1 MSNSATST
9 NHKAENLLMLPAVR
23 KGSPEPHPLAAGG
36 VNLDPEAA
44 AAFLGCSVW
53 TLAAYRCKGTG
64 PRFFK
69 LGNRVRYAPAALA
82 EWIESRTVASTSEYC
97 MKKVG

>member
-1 MSNSATST
+1 MSNSATSI
-9 NHKAENLLMLPAVR
+9 NHKAETLLILPPVR
-23 KGSPEPHPLAAGG
+23 KSRPEPHPLAAGG
-36 VNLDPEAA
+36 ANLDPEAA

-64 PRFFK
+64 PRYFK

-82 EWIESRTVASTSEYC
+82 EWIDSRTVASTSEHD